1 MSETTFD
8 FGWGQVPVHRHENGN
23 GWVADTAMVEDSC
36 YIGID
41 ALVYGDARVC
51 GNARVYGDALV
62 CGDARV
68 YGNARVC
75 GGARVCGDA
84 DLFVVQGIAEWGTAT
99 FFRTKDE
106 PRVVIGCRYF
116 TENEAIAR
124 WDHREDRKATLRLIR
139 FVFEEFRK
147 QCK

>member
-1 MSETTFD
+1 
-8 FGWGQVPVHRHENGN
+8 
-23 GWVADTAMVEDSC
+23 
-36 YIGID
+36 
-41 ALVYGDARVC
+41 VY
-51 GNARVYGDALV
+51 
-62 CGDARV
+62 
-68 YGNARVC
+68 
-75 GGARVCGDA
+75 GDA

-106 PRVVIGCRYF
+106 PRAVIGCRYF
-116 TENEAIAR
+116 TENEAIAH